1 MLPLLLTAVSE
12 GRLSVE
18 DIVQRL
24 YENPRKI
31 FGLPAQEDT
40 YVEVGPC
47 PAARPGLGPS
57 TSDVSSRQVDLEQEW
72 VIPKRTAF
80 SKARWTP
87 FEGMKVKG
95 TVRRV
100 VLRGEV
106 AYIDGQVRPLCR
118 SWVLL
123 PCSWGG
129 HRAPAPHP
137 LCLQVLVP
145 PGYGQDV
152 RKWPMGA
159 VPVPH
164 MAPAKESVKVTA
176 CSRPGG
182 GGCARPGPGSSSA
195 SPRRPPSGPGTQGW
209 ARRCAAEPPAPAGPA
224 PWARGA
230 STSRPAST
238 APPTPGCQVRGAARR
253 AGGRRGSER
262 AAVVGPGP
270 RPGAPL
276 MPALVSRSAFRRLG
290 ATHRPGA
297 RGTGN
302 VGGGLTQTMRR
313 GRANGTNRSR

>member
-47 PAARPGLGPS
+47 PTARPGLGPS

-123 PCSWGG
+123 PCAWGG

-164 MAPAKESVKVTA
+164 MAPAKESVKVTV
-176 CSRPGG
+176 CSWPGG
-182 GGCARPGPGSSSA
+182 GWLCPARPRLQLGLSPQTPERPRHAGVGETLRGRAS
-195 SPRRPPSGPGTQGW
+195 SPRR
-209 ARRCAAEPPAPAGPA
+209 AGPVGEGRFHLPPRIHRA
-224 PWARGA
+224 SDPGLPGEGGGA
-230 STSRPAST
+230 A
-238 APPTPGCQVRGAARR
+238 GRGAAGQR
-253 AGGRRGSER
+253 ASGRGGAGAAARCPADACPCVPFSVPEAGSH
-262 AAVVGPGP
+262 APPGRP
-270 RPGAPL
+270 R
-276 MPALVSRSAFRRLG
+276 
-290 ATHRPGA
+290 HR
-297 RGTGN
+297 
-302 VGGGLTQTMRR
+302 
-313 GRANGTNRSR
+313 

>member
-1 MLPLLLTAVSE
+1 MEPPPGYPGLETMLPLLLTAVSE
-12 GRLSVE
+12 GRLTVE

-47 PAARPGLGPS
+47 PAARPGPGPS
-57 TSDVSSRQVDLEQEW
+57 TSDVFSRQVDLEQEW

-106 AYIDGQVRPLCR
+106 AYIDGQVRPSRR
-118 SWVLL
+118 SSVLL
-123 PCSWGG
+123 PCTRGG

-137 LCLQVLVP
+137 LWLQVLVP

-164 MAPAKESVKVTA
+164 MAPAKESVKV
-176 CSRPGG
+176 
-182 GGCARPGPGSSSA
+182 GCAAGWEGQPLPCPAPAPARPLPA
-195 SPRRPPSGPGTQGW
+195 DPRAAQ
-209 ARRCAAEPPAPAGPA
+209 ARRGGRDAARPSLQPPPGWPRGRGALPPPAPHP
-224 PWARGA
+224 PRL
-230 STSRPAST
+230 RP
-238 APPTPGCQVRGAARR
+238 RAAR
-253 AGGRRGSER
+253 
-262 AAVVGPGP
+262 
-270 RPGAPL
+270 
-276 MPALVSRSAFRRLG
+276 
-290 ATHRPGA
+290 
-297 RGTGN
+297 
-302 VGGGLTQTMRR
+302 
-313 GRANGTNRSR
+313 